1 MSRLAVLTVVSLCL
15 LALPSARAQDGD
27 QANKLK
33 ELESAVAAT
42 QERADKLAARQ
53 AALARE
59 SEALSQELAAV
70 VEKTKFWEEE
80 LIQVEITLATL
91 IEETALRREELI
103 VARQRLSVLTAA
115 LLRLSLL
122 PPEVLIARPG
132 APGEMVRAGLVMR
145 RLVPRM
151 QAQAAKLRHEVADL
165 KGLELQ
171 IEQENAE
178 ALEARRELREEEE
191 RLALL
196 LERRRDLLKVTE
208 SERSEAESEAIALAS
223 SAKDLKGLI
232 DSAARRVGLGPPK
245 IPPVPPKDRRV
256 ALTANGRIDQALLQE
271 LASSRPQE
279 AASTQQQQQNDTL
292 RPDERQSAQAA
303 PEEASLRDLPPLPDE
318 PGGLVWPVSGK
329 VTKPFSAG
337 RGERQGL
344 RVSGRTGSPVAAPYD
359 GVVVYAGPFRSYG
372 LVLILEHSG
381 GYHSVL
387 AELGMIDALLGQRV
401 VAGEPVGALKGSE
414 ENPEMYVEL
423 RRNGGPID
431 PEPWFER
438 AKP

>member
-1 MSRLAVLTVVSLCL
+1 MLHRSGILLLSLAL
-15 LALPSARAQDGD
+15 LAAPQALAQNQD
-27 QANKLK
+27 QTSKLK

-59 SEALSQELAAV
+59 SNTLSRELAAV
-70 VEKTKFWEEE
+70 MEKTKFWEEE
-80 LIQVEITLATL
+80 LIQVEITLETL
-91 IEETALRREELI
+91 VEESALRREELS
-103 VARQRLSVLTAA
+103 VARQRLATLASA

-132 APGEMVRAGLVMR
+132 APSETVRAGLVMR
-145 RLVPRM
+145 RLVP
-151 QAQAAKLRHEVADL
+151 QLESQAARLRHEVADL
-165 KGLELQ
+165 RGLEEQ
-171 IEQENAE
+171 IERENAE
-178 ALEARRELREEEE
+178 ALEARRVLREEEE

-196 LERRRDLLKVTE
+196 LDRRRDLLKVTE

-245 IPPVPPKDRRV
+245 VPPIPPKDRQV
-256 ALTANGRIDQALLQE
+256 ALTAEGRIDETLRQQ
-271 LASSRPQE
+271 LAASRPQE
-279 AASTQQQQQNDTL
+279 AAPALQEGDTL
-292 RPDERQSAQAA
+292 RPDERQSA
-303 PEEASLRDLPPLPDE
+303 PPPSEPVSLRDLPPMPEE
-318 PGGLVWPVSGK
+318 PGGLVWPITGK
-329 VTKPFSAG
+329 VTSTFRRG
-337 RGERQGL
+337 REDRQGI
-344 RVSGRTGSPVAAPYD
+344 RVSGRNSATVAAPYD

-387 AELGMIDALLGQRV
+387 AELGLIDALLGQRV
-401 VAGEPVGALKGSE
+401 VAGEPVGSLAAESE
-414 ENPEMYVEL
+414 ETPELYVEL

-431 PEPWFER
+431 PEPWFDR
-438 AKP
+438 AKQ

>member
-1 MSRLAVLTVVSLCL
+1 MLRTASLIAACLCL
-15 LALPSARAQDGD
+15 LIVSAGRAQDGD
-27 QANKLK
+27 QTEKLK
-33 ELESAVAAT
+33 ELESAIAST

-59 SEALSQELAAV
+59 SEALSSELAAV
-70 VEKTKFWEEE
+70 VEKTQFWEEE
-80 LIQVEITLATL
+80 LVQVEITLVTL
-91 IEETALRREELI
+91 IEESALRREELI
-103 VARQRLSVLTAA
+103 VARQRLSVLTGA

-151 QAQAAKLRHEVADL
+151 EAQAAKLRHEVADL
-165 KGLELQ
+165 EGLEQQ
-171 IEQENAE
+171 IERENKE
-178 ALEARRELREEEE
+178 ALEARRVLREEEE

-196 LERRRDLLKVTE
+196 LQRRRDLLKVTE
-208 SERSEAESEAIALAS
+208 SERSAAESEAIVLAS

-232 DSAARRVGLGPPK
+232 DSAARRVALGPPQV
-245 IPPVPPKDRRV
+245 PPSPPKDRRV
-256 ALTANGRIDQALLQE
+256 ALTADGRVDQALLQE

-279 AASTQQQQQNDTL
+279 AAAPQQNDTL
-292 RPDERQSAQAA
+292 RPDERQSAPPP
-303 PEEASLRDLPPLPDE
+303 PEVVSLRDLPPLPDE
-318 PGGLVWPVSGK
+318 PGGMVWPVSGE
-329 VTKPFSAG
+329 VVKPFSAG
-337 RGERQGL
+337 SGDRQGL
-344 RVSGRTGSPVAAPYD
+344 RIAGRNGATVAAPYD

-387 AELGMIDALLGQRV
+387 SELGTIDALLGQRV
-401 VAGEPVGALKGSE
+401 VAGEPVGVLAQSSGT
-414 ENPEMYVEL
+414 NPEMYVEL

>member
-1 MSRLAVLTVVSLCL
+1 MFRTASLIAACLCVLIAPSL
-15 LALPSARAQDGD
+15 RAQDSD
-27 QANKLK
+27 QTEKLK
-33 ELESAVAAT
+33 ELESAIVAT

-53 AALARE
+53 SALARE

-70 VEKTKFWEEE
+70 VEKTQFWEEE
-80 LIQVEITLATL
+80 LIQVEITLVTL
-91 IEETALRREELI
+91 IEESALRREELI
-103 VARQRLSVLTAA
+103 VARQRLSVLTSA

-145 RLVPRM
+145 RLVPRLE
-151 QAQAAKLRHEVADL
+151 AQAAKLRHEVADL
-165 KGLELQ
+165 KGLEKQ
-171 IEQENAE
+171 IEQENKE
-178 ALEARRELREEEE
+178 ALEAKRVLRAEEE
-191 RLALL
+191 RLAQLL
-196 LERRRDLLKVTE
+196 QRRRDLLKVTE
-208 SERSEAESEAIALAS
+208 SERSAAESEAIVLAS

-232 DSAARRVGLGPPK
+232 DSAARRVALGPPQV
-245 IPPVPPKDRRV
+245 PPSPPKDRRV
-256 ALTANGRIDQALLQE
+256 ALTADGRVDQALLQE

-279 AASTQQQQQNDTL
+279 EAAPQQNDTL
-292 RPDERQSAQAA
+292 RPDERQSAPPP
-303 PEEASLRDLPPLPDE
+303 PEVVSLRDLPPLPEE
-318 PGGLVWPVSGK
+318 PGGMVWPIAGEV
-329 VTKPFSAG
+329 VKPFSARSG
-337 RGERQGL
+337 DRQGL
-344 RVSGRTGSPVAAPYD
+344 RISGRAGALVSAPYD

-387 AELGMIDALLGQRV
+387 SELGMIDALLGQRV
-401 VAGEPVGALKGSE
+401 VAGEPVGTLAKGSE
-414 ENPEMYVEL
+414 TNSEMYVEL